1 MVKWEKPEMD
11 SWKLNTDGSYIAN
24 QGRAGT
30 GGVVRNRDGQMLMA
44 FAAPI
49 QFLTNSYSETQA
61 ALHGIIWCCQQN
73 FQKLFI
79 KLDSLF
85 VVDMILG
92 NCSIPWRLQEAISQ
106 IRNNIQAH
114 NITVQHCLREANEVA
129 DLLSKHATTLTE
141 EVIFL
146 WECNLPR
153 EVMGALRMDRMQVPS
168 FRIRAEKHSAW
179 IFHPP

>member
-24 QGRAGT
+24 QGRA
-30 GGVVRNRDGQMLMA
+30 
-44 FAAPI
+44 
-49 QFLTNSYSETQA
+49 
-61 ALHGIIWCCQQN
+61 
-73 FQKLFI
+73 
-79 KLDSLF
+79 
-85 VVDMILG
+85 VDMILG